1 MQSKTVPPLR
11 EKKKAE
17 CRRQILHAA
26 RDSFERNG
34 YYATTM
40 REIAGEAGIST
51 ASLFNYFPTKLDVMI
66 GVEHMKVTDFA
77 RILKRES
84 EESLSCVQ
92 QILLIFSSY
101 MEDIYRYPRLSFE
114 LSEFHAFGMIPKYA
128 NKELRDYVAMLI
140 EQAVANGE
148 LRDDADQT
156 LLQNVFFSLG
166 FSAITQKVSRGVCE
180 ENFRALLQLF
190 SVSK

>member
-1 MQSKTVPPLR
+1 MPSKTASPLR

-26 RDSFERNG
+26 RDSFERIG
-34 YYATTM
+34 YHATTM
-40 REIAGEAGIST
+40 REIAGDAGIST

-77 RILKRES
+77 QILQRQP
-84 EESLSCVQ
+84 EEPLSCVQ

-114 LSEFHAFGMIPKYA
+114 LSEFHAFGMIPKHA
-128 NKELRDYVAMLI
+128 NKELRDYVSALI
-140 EQAVANGE
+140 GQAVANGE
-148 LRDDADQT
+148 LRSDANQM

-166 FSAITQKVSRGVCE
+166 FSAITQNVSRNLCE
-180 ENFRALLQLF
+180 ENFRSFLQLF
-190 SVSK
+190 SVPE